1 MPHQSYLYREIHE
14 QPVVL
19 EKLLSG
25 ERKTI
30 APLAAAIRQRECRL
44 C

>member
-19 EKLLSG
+19 ESALSG
-25 ERKTI
+25 KTI
-30 APLAAAIRQRECRL
+30 IGSRYPPKEMCGL